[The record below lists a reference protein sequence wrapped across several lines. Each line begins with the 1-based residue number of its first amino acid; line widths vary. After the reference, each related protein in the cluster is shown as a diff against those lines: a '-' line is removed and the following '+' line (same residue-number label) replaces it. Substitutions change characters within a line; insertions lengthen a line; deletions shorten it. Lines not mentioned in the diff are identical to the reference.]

1 MLSTLSKMISLWL
14 KIYQKDEDI
23 ISLEDDPD
31 LASLLDE
38 QMLSSSLD
46 LDPRW
51 ADGLELMSVI

>member
-1 MLSTLSKMISLWL
+1 MPSTLSKMISLWL

-31 LASLLDE
+31 LANLLDE

>member
-1 MLSTLSKMISLWL
+1 MSNIFCLIKKT
-14 KIYQKDEDI
+14 YQKDEDI

-46 LDPRW
+46 LDPR
-51 ADGLELMSVI
+51 

>member
-1 MLSTLSKMISLWL
+1 MISLWL